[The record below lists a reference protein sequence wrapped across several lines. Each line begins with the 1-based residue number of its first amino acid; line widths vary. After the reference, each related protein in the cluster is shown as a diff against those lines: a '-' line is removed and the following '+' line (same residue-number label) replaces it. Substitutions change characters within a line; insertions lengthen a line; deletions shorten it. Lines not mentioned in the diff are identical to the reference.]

1 MAAPHGDPRDDARD
15 RGSRT
20 RCERV
25 HRESLAWPLPEVCSQ
40 LAAGPILP
48 DRQAMSTVALAPHTA
63 TSGLSRSLFTAEDVA
78 QALAVSETLV
88 RQLTLSGDIPCRR
101 IGRLVR
107 YAQADVDAFVSRCD
121 ERGY

>member
-1 MAAPHGDPRDDARD
+1 MSA
-15 RGSRT
+15 
-20 RCERV
+20 
-25 HRESLAWPLPEVCSQ
+25 LA
-40 LAAGPILP
+40 LAA
-48 DRQAMSTVALAPHTA
+48 QSTVQ
-63 TSGLSRSLFTAEDVA
+63 GLSRSLFTAEEVA

-88 RQLTLSGDIPCRR
+88 RQLTLAGDIPCRR